1 MQNIKEFS
9 LFLTNFLMLQ
19 NWFTMDS
26 KNILNLLLKNKKNVA
41 IILVIAVV
49 CALFFSSGLFIK
61 PLYRSTV
68 ILYPTTTY
76 SVSKAIMNTNNLIYV
91 DPLEIGEEAQTE
103 QMIQI
108 LNSGIIRDKIIKQ
121 FDLMNHYGIKEDSEH
136 KQYKLIKAYD
146 NNIRIRRTEYNS
158 VKIVV
163 FDTDPQFAANIAN
176 EIAVL
181 FDQTVA
187 EMQKEIAE
195 KALEIAEKEYNNT
208 RQNIINLE
216 DSLRLHPNANIFRY
230 ELNLEKD
237 NLNLLKMKYDDA
249 RINATETIP
258 HKFVVT
264 QAYVSDRHVYPVRWL
279 IVTITFFATL
289 IMITMVL
296 AAFEHSEN
304 KNKGK
309 NE

>member
-1 MQNIKEFS
+1 
-9 LFLTNFLMLQ
+9 
-19 NWFTMDS
+19 MDS
-26 KNILNLLLKNKKNVA
+26 KSILYLLLKNKKNVG
-41 IILVIAVV
+41 IILVLAIV
-49 CALFFSSGLFIK
+49 CAIFFSSKLFIK
-61 PLYRSTV
+61 PLYKSTV

-103 QMIQI
+103 QMMQI
-108 LNSGIIRDKIIKQ
+108 LNSGIIRDAIIKE
-121 FDLMNHYGIKEDSEH
+121 FDLLNHYGIKENCEH
-136 KQYKLIKAYD
+136 RQYKLYKTYD
-146 NNIRIRRTEYNS
+146 NNIKIRRTEYNS

-163 FDTDPQFAANIAN
+163 FDTDPEYAANIAN

-181 FDQTVA
+181 FDKTMSDIQ
-187 EMQKEIAE
+187 QEIAS
-195 KALEIAEKEYNNT
+195 KALEIIEKEYNNT
-208 RQNIINLE
+208 KDRIMNLE
-216 DSLRLHPNANIFRY
+216 DSIRKHPNISIYNY
-230 ELNLEKD
+230 ELDMEKA

-264 QAYVSDRHVYPVRWL
+264 KAYVADKHVYPVRWL
-279 IVTITFFATL
+279 IVIVTFFATL
-289 IMITMVL
+289 VVITMVL
-296 AAFEHSEN
+296 AAFEYSEN

>member
-1 MQNIKEFS
+1 
-9 LFLTNFLMLQ
+9 
-19 NWFTMDS
+19 MDS
-26 KNILNLLLKNKKNVA
+26 KSILYLLLKNKKNVG
-41 IILVIAVV
+41 IILVLAIV
-49 CALFFSSGLFIK
+49 CAIFFSSKLFIK
-61 PLYRSTV
+61 PLYKSTV

-103 QMIQI
+103 QMMQI
-108 LNSGIIRDKIIKQ
+108 LNSGIIRDAIIKE
-121 FDLMNHYGIKEDSEH
+121 FDLLNHYGIKENCEH
-136 KQYKLIKAYD
+136 RQYKLYKTYD
-146 NNIRIRRTEYNS
+146 NNIKIRRTEYNS

-163 FDTDPQFAANIAN
+163 FDTDPEYAANIAN

-181 FDQTVA
+181 FDKTMSDIQ
-187 EMQKEIAE
+187 QEIAS
-195 KALEIAEKEYNNT
+195 KALEIIEKEYNNT
-208 RQNIINLE
+208 KDRIMNLE
-216 DSLRLHPNANIFRY
+216 DSLRKRPNISIYNY
-230 ELNLEKD
+230 ELDMEKA

-264 QAYVSDRHVYPVRWL
+264 KAYVADKHVYPVRWL
-279 IVTITFFATL
+279 IIIVTFFATL
-289 IMITMVL
+289 VVITMVL
-296 AAFEHSEN
+296 AAFEYSEN

>member
-1 MQNIKEFS
+1 
-9 LFLTNFLMLQ
+9 
-19 NWFTMDS
+19 MDS
-26 KNILNLLLKNKKNVA
+26 KSILYLLLKNKKNVG
-41 IILVIAVV
+41 IILVLAIV
-49 CALFFSSGLFIK
+49 CAIFFSSKLFIK
-61 PLYRSTV
+61 PLYKSTV

-103 QMIQI
+103 QMMQI
-108 LNSGIIRDKIIKQ
+108 LNSGIIRDAIIKE
-121 FDLMNHYGIKEDSEH
+121 FDLLNHYGIKENCEH
-136 KQYKLIKAYD
+136 RQYKLYKTYD
-146 NNIRIRRTEYNS
+146 NNIKIRRTEYNS

-163 FDTDPQFAANIAN
+163 FDTDPEYAANIAN

-181 FDQTVA
+181 FDKTMSDIQ
-187 EMQKEIAE
+187 QEIAS
-195 KALEIAEKEYNNT
+195 KALEIIEKEYNNT
-208 RQNIINLE
+208 KDRIMNLE
-216 DSLRLHPNANIFRY
+216 DSLRKRPNISIYNY
-230 ELNLEKD
+230 ELDMEKA

-264 QAYVSDRHVYPVRWL
+264 KAYVADKHVYPVRWL
-279 IVTITFFATL
+279 IVIVTFFATL
-289 IMITMVL
+289 VVITMVL
-296 AAFEHSEN
+296 AAFEYSEN

>member
-1 MQNIKEFS
+1 
-9 LFLTNFLMLQ
+9 
-19 NWFTMDS
+19 MDS
-26 KNILNLLLKNKKNVA
+26 KSILYLLLKNKKNVG
-41 IILVIAVV
+41 IILMLAIV
-49 CALFFSSGLFIK
+49 CAIFFSSKLFIK
-61 PLYRSTV
+61 PLYKSTV

-103 QMIQI
+103 QMMQI
-108 LNSGIIRDKIIKQ
+108 LNSGIIRDAIIKE
-121 FDLMNHYGIKEDSEH
+121 FDLLNHYGIKENCEH
-136 KQYKLIKAYD
+136 RQYKLYKTYD
-146 NNIRIRRTEYNS
+146 NNIKIRRTEYNS

-163 FDTDPQFAANIAN
+163 FDTDPEYAANIAN

-181 FDQTVA
+181 FDKTMSDIQ
-187 EMQKEIAE
+187 QEIAS
-195 KALEIAEKEYNNT
+195 KALEIIEKEYNNT
-208 RQNIINLE
+208 KDRIMNLE
-216 DSLRLHPNANIFRY
+216 DSLRKHPNISIYNY
-230 ELNLEKD
+230 ELDMEKA

-264 QAYVSDRHVYPVRWL
+264 KAYVADKHVYPVRWL
-279 IVTITFFATL
+279 IVIVTFFATL
-289 IMITMVL
+289 VVITMVL
-296 AAFEHSEN
+296 AAFEYSEN

>member
-1 MQNIKEFS
+1 
-9 LFLTNFLMLQ
+9 
-19 NWFTMDS
+19 MDS
-26 KNILNLLLKNKKNVA
+26 KSILYLLLKNKKNVG
-41 IILVIAVV
+41 IILLLAIV
-49 CALFFSSGLFIK
+49 CAIFFSSKLFIK
-61 PLYRSTV
+61 PLYKSTV

-103 QMIQI
+103 QMMQI
-108 LNSGIIRDKIIKQ
+108 LNSGIIRDAIIKE
-121 FDLMNHYGIKEDSEH
+121 FDLLNHYGIKENCEH
-136 KQYKLIKAYD
+136 RQYKLYKTYD
-146 NNIRIRRTEYNS
+146 NNIKIRRTEYNS

-163 FDTDPQFAANIAN
+163 FDTDPEYAANIAN

-181 FDQTVA
+181 FDKTMSDIQ
-187 EMQKEIAE
+187 QEIAS
-195 KALEIAEKEYNNT
+195 KALEIIEKEYNNT
-208 RQNIINLE
+208 KDRIMNLE
-216 DSLRLHPNANIFRY
+216 DSLRKHPNISIYNY
-230 ELNLEKD
+230 ELDMEKA

-264 QAYVSDRHVYPVRWL
+264 KAYVADKHVYPVRWL
-279 IVTITFFATL
+279 IVIVTFFATL
-289 IMITMVL
+289 VVITMVL
-296 AAFEHSEN
+296 AAFEYSEN

>member
-1 MQNIKEFS
+1 
-9 LFLTNFLMLQ
+9 
-19 NWFTMDS
+19 MDS
-26 KNILNLLLKNKKNVA
+26 KNILNVLLKNKRNVV
-41 IILVIAVV
+41 IILVIAAI
-49 CALFFSSGLFIK
+49 CALFFSSKLFIK

-68 ILYPTTTY
+68 VLYPTTTY
-76 SVSKAIMNTNNLIYV
+76 SVSKAIMNTNGLIYV

-103 QMIQI
+103 QMMQI
-108 LNSGIIRDKIIKQ
+108 LNSGIIRDKIIEE
-121 FDLMNHYGIKEDSEH
+121 FDLLHHYGIQENCEH
-136 KQYKLIKAYD
+136 WHYKLIKAYD

-163 FDTDPQFAANIAN
+163 FDTDPEYAANIAN

-181 FDQTVA
+181 FDLTVA
-187 EMQKEIAE
+187 DMQHEIAS

-208 RQNIINLE
+208 RQTIINLE
-216 DSLRLHPNANIFRY
+216 DSLKQHPNSRIFNY
-230 ELNLEKD
+230 EMELAKE

-258 HKFVVT
+258 HKFVIT
-264 QAYVSDRHVYPVRWL
+264 KAYVSDKHVYPVRWL
-279 IVTITFFATL
+279 IVTITLVATL
-289 IMITMVL
+289 ILITMIL
-296 AAFEHSEN
+296 SAFEYSEN

>member
-1 MQNIKEFS
+1 
-9 LFLTNFLMLQ
+9 
-19 NWFTMDS
+19 MDS
-26 KNILNLLLKNKKNVA
+26 KSILYLLLKNKKNVG
-41 IILVIAVV
+41 IILVLAIV
-49 CALFFSSGLFIK
+49 CAIFFSSKLFIK
-61 PLYRSTV
+61 PLYKSTV

-103 QMIQI
+103 QMMQI
-108 LNSGIIRDKIIKQ
+108 LNSGIIRDAIIKE
-121 FDLMNHYGIKEDSEH
+121 FDLLNHYGIKENCEH
-136 KQYKLIKAYD
+136 RQYKLYKTYD
-146 NNIRIRRTEYNS
+146 NNIKIRRTEYNS

-163 FDTDPQFAANIAN
+163 FDTDPEYAANIAN

-181 FDQTVA
+181 FDKTMSDIQ
-187 EMQKEIAE
+187 QEIAS
-195 KALEIAEKEYNNT
+195 KALEIIEKEYNNT
-208 RQNIINLE
+208 KDRIMNLE
-216 DSLRLHPNANIFRY
+216 DSLRKHPNISIYNY
-230 ELNLEKD
+230 ELDMEKA

-264 QAYVSDRHVYPVRWL
+264 KAYVADKHVYPVRWL
-279 IVTITFFATL
+279 IVIVTFFATL
-289 IMITMVL
+289 VVITMVL
-296 AAFEHSEN
+296 AAFEYSEN

>member
-1 MQNIKEFS
+1 
-9 LFLTNFLMLQ
+9 
-19 NWFTMDS
+19 MDS
-26 KNILNLLLKNKKNVA
+26 KSILYLLLKNKKNVG
-41 IILVIAVV
+41 IILLLAIV
-49 CALFFSSGLFIK
+49 CAIFFSSKLFIK
-61 PLYRSTV
+61 PLYKSTV

-103 QMIQI
+103 QMMQI
-108 LNSGIIRDKIIKQ
+108 LNSGIIRDAIIKE
-121 FDLMNHYGIKEDSEH
+121 FDLLNHYGIKENCEH
-136 KQYKLIKAYD
+136 RQYKLYKTYD
-146 NNIRIRRTEYNS
+146 NNIKIRRTEYNS

-163 FDTDPQFAANIAN
+163 FDTNPEYAANIAN

-181 FDQTVA
+181 FDKTMSDIQ
-187 EMQKEIAE
+187 QEIAS
-195 KALEIAEKEYNNT
+195 KALEIIEKEYNNT
-208 RQNIINLE
+208 KDRIMNLE
-216 DSLRLHPNANIFRY
+216 DSLRKHPNISIYNY
-230 ELNLEKD
+230 ELDMEKA

-264 QAYVSDRHVYPVRWL
+264 KAYVADKHVYPVRWL
-279 IVTITFFATL
+279 IVIVTFFATL
-289 IMITMVL
+289 VVITMVL
-296 AAFEHSEN
+296 AAFEYSEN

>member
-1 MQNIKEFS
+1 
-9 LFLTNFLMLQ
+9 
-19 NWFTMDS
+19 MDS
-26 KNILNLLLKNKKNVA
+26 KSILYLLLKNKKNVG
-41 IILVIAVV
+41 IILLLAIV
-49 CALFFSSGLFIK
+49 CAIFFSSKLFIK
-61 PLYRSTV
+61 PLYKSTV

-103 QMIQI
+103 QMMQI
-108 LNSGIIRDKIIKQ
+108 LNSGIIRDAIIKE
-121 FDLMNHYGIKEDSEH
+121 FDLLNHYGIKENCEH
-136 KQYKLIKAYD
+136 RQYKLYKTYD
-146 NNIRIRRTEYNS
+146 NNIKIRRTEYNS

-163 FDTDPQFAANIAN
+163 FDTNPEYAANIAN

-181 FDQTVA
+181 FDKTMSDIQ
-187 EMQKEIAE
+187 QEIAS
-195 KALEIAEKEYNNT
+195 KALEIIEKEYNNT
-208 RQNIINLE
+208 KDRIMNLV
-216 DSLRLHPNANIFRY
+216 DSLRKHPNISIYNY
-230 ELNLEKD
+230 ELDMEKA

-264 QAYVSDRHVYPVRWL
+264 KAYVADKHVYPVRWL
-279 IVTITFFATL
+279 IVIVTFFATL
-289 IMITMVL
+289 VVITMVL
-296 AAFEHSEN
+296 AAFEYSEN

>member
-1 MQNIKEFS
+1 
-9 LFLTNFLMLQ
+9 
-19 NWFTMDS
+19 MDS
-26 KNILNLLLKNKKNVA
+26 KSILYLLLKNKKNVG
-41 IILVIAVV
+41 IILVLAIV
-49 CALFFSSGLFIK
+49 CAIFFSSKLFIK
-61 PLYRSTV
+61 PLYKSAV

-103 QMIQI
+103 QMMQI
-108 LNSGIIRDKIIKQ
+108 LNSGIIRDAIIKE
-121 FDLMNHYGIKEDSEH
+121 FDLLNHYGIKENFEH
-136 KQYKLIKAYD
+136 RQYKLYKTYD
-146 NNIRIRRTEYNS
+146 NNIKIRRTEYNS

-163 FDTDPQFAANIAN
+163 FDTDPEYAANIAN

-181 FDQTVA
+181 FDKTMSDIQ
-187 EMQKEIAE
+187 QEIAS
-195 KALEIAEKEYNNT
+195 KALEIIEKEYNNT
-208 RQNIINLE
+208 KDRIMNLE
-216 DSLRLHPNANIFRY
+216 DSIRKHPNISIYNY
-230 ELNLEKD
+230 ELDMEKA

-264 QAYVSDRHVYPVRWL
+264 KAYVADKHVYPVRWL
-279 IVTITFFATL
+279 IVIVTFFATL
-289 IMITMVL
+289 VVITMVL
-296 AAFEHSEN
+296 AAFEYSEN

>member
-1 MQNIKEFS
+1 
-9 LFLTNFLMLQ
+9 
-19 NWFTMDS
+19 MDS
-26 KNILNLLLKNKKNVA
+26 KSILYLLLKNKKNVG
-41 IILVIAVV
+41 IILVLAIV
-49 CALFFSSGLFIK
+49 CAIFFSSKLFIK
-61 PLYRSTV
+61 PLYKSTV

-103 QMIQI
+103 QMMQI
-108 LNSGIIRDKIIKQ
+108 LNSGIIRDAIIKEY
-121 FDLMNHYGIKEDSEH
+121 DLLNHYGIKENCEH
-136 KQYKLIKAYD
+136 RQYKLYKTYD
-146 NNIRIRRTEYNS
+146 NNIKIRRTEYNS

-163 FDTDPQFAANIAN
+163 FDTDPEYAANIAN

-181 FDQTVA
+181 FDKTMSDIQ
-187 EMQKEIAE
+187 QEIAS
-195 KALEIAEKEYNNT
+195 KALDIIEKEYNNT
-208 RQNIINLE
+208 KDRIMNLE
-216 DSLRLHPNANIFRY
+216 DSLRKHPNISIYNY
-230 ELNLEKD
+230 ELDMEKA

-264 QAYVSDRHVYPVRWL
+264 KAYVADKHVYPVRWL
-279 IVTITFFATL
+279 IVIVTFFATL
-289 IMITMVL
+289 VVITMVL
-296 AAFEHSEN
+296 AAFEYSEN

>member
-1 MQNIKEFS
+1 
-9 LFLTNFLMLQ
+9 
-19 NWFTMDS
+19 MDS
-26 KNILNLLLKNKKNVA
+26 KSILYLLLKNKKNVG
-41 IILVIAVV
+41 IILVLAIV
-49 CALFFSSGLFIK
+49 CAIFFSSKLFIK
-61 PLYRSTV
+61 PLYKSTV

-103 QMIQI
+103 QMMQI
-108 LNSGIIRDKIIKQ
+108 LNSGIIRDAIIKE
-121 FDLMNHYGIKEDSEH
+121 FDLLNHYGIKENCEH
-136 KQYKLIKAYD
+136 RQYKLYKTYD
-146 NNIRIRRTEYNS
+146 NNIKIRRTEYNS

-163 FDTDPQFAANIAN
+163 FDTDPEYAANIAN

-181 FDQTVA
+181 FDKTMSD
-187 EMQKEIAE
+187 MQHEIAS
-195 KALEIAEKEYNNT
+195 KALEIIEKEYNNT
-208 RQNIINLE
+208 KERIITLE
-216 DSLRLHPNANIFRY
+216 DSLRKHPNTSIYNY
-230 ELNLEKD
+230 ELDMEKA

-264 QAYVSDRHVYPVRWL
+264 KAYVADKHVYPVRWL
-279 IVTITFFATL
+279 IIIVTFFATL
-289 IMITMVL
+289 VVITMVL
-296 AAFEHSEN
+296 AAFEYSEN

>member
-1 MQNIKEFS
+1 
-9 LFLTNFLMLQ
+9 
-19 NWFTMDS
+19 MDS
-26 KNILNLLLKNKKNVA
+26 KNIVYLLLKNKKNVG
-41 IILVIAVV
+41 IILAIAVV
-49 CALFFSSGLFIK
+49 CAIFFSSKLFIK

-103 QMIQI
+103 QMMQI
-108 LNSGIIRDKIIKQ
+108 LNSGIIRDKIIEE
-121 FDLMNHYGIKEDSEH
+121 FDLMNHYGIKENCEH

-146 NNIRIRRTEYNS
+146 NNIKIRRTEYNS

-163 FDTDPQFAANIAN
+163 FDTDPEYAANIAN

-181 FDQTVA
+181 FDQTMS
-187 EMQKEIAE
+187 EMQQEIAY
-195 KALEIAEKEYNNT
+195 KALDIIEKEYNNT
-208 RQNIINLE
+208 KENIVNLE
-216 DSLRLHPNANIFRY
+216 DSLRKHPSVGIYQY
-230 ELNLEKD
+230 ELDMEKA
-237 NLNLLKMKYDDA
+237 NLNMLKMKYDDA

-264 QAYVSDRHVYPVRWL
+264 KAYVADKHIYPVRWL
-279 IVTITFFATL
+279 IVAVTFFATL
-289 IMITMVL
+289 ALITMVL
-296 AAFEHSEN
+296 AAFEYSEN

-309 NE
+309 YE

>member
-1 MQNIKEFS
+1 
-9 LFLTNFLMLQ
+9 
-19 NWFTMDS
+19 MDS
-26 KNILNLLLKNKKNVA
+26 KSILYLLLKNKKNVG
-41 IILVIAVV
+41 IILVLAIV
-49 CALFFSSGLFIK
+49 CAIFFSSKLFIK
-61 PLYRSTV
+61 PLYKSTV

-103 QMIQI
+103 QMMQI
-108 LNSGIIRDKIIKQ
+108 LNSGIIRDAIIKE
-121 FDLMNHYGIKEDSEH
+121 FDLLNHYGIKENCEH
-136 KQYKLIKAYD
+136 KQYKLYKAYD
-146 NNIRIRRTEYNS
+146 NNIKIRRTEYNS

-163 FDTDPQFAANIAN
+163 FDTDPEYAANIAN

-181 FDQTVA
+181 FDKTMSDIQ
-187 EMQKEIAE
+187 QEIAS
-195 KALEIAEKEYNNT
+195 KALEIIEKEYNNT
-208 RQNIINLE
+208 KDRIMNLE
-216 DSLRLHPNANIFRY
+216 DSLRKHPNISIYNY
-230 ELNLEKD
+230 ELDMEKA

-264 QAYVSDRHVYPVRWL
+264 KAYVADKHVYPVRWL
-279 IVTITFFATL
+279 IVIVTFFATL
-289 IMITMVL
+289 VVITMVL
-296 AAFEHSEN
+296 AAFEYSEN

>member
-1 MQNIKEFS
+1 
-9 LFLTNFLMLQ
+9 
-19 NWFTMDS
+19 MDS
-26 KNILNLLLKNKKNVA
+26 KNIVYLLLKNKRNVA
-41 IILVIAVV
+41 IILAIAVV
-49 CALFFSSGLFIK
+49 CAIFFSSKLFIQ

-103 QMIQI
+103 QMMQI
-108 LNSGIIRDKIIKQ
+108 LNSGIIRDEIIEK
-121 FDLMNHYGIKEDSEH
+121 FDLLNHYGIKENCEH
-136 KQYKLIKAYD
+136 KQYKLYKMYDSNIK
-146 NNIRIRRTEYNS
+146 IRRTEYNS

-163 FDTDPQFAANIAN
+163 FDTDPEYAANIAN

-181 FDQTVA
+181 FDQTMSD
-187 EMQKEIAE
+187 MQMEIAS
-195 KALEIAEKEYNNT
+195 KALEIMEKEYNNT
-208 RQNIINLE
+208 KDRIISLE
-216 DSLRLHPNANIFRY
+216 DSLRKHPNVSIYQY
-230 ELNLEKD
+230 EIDMEKA
-237 NLNLLKMKYDDA
+237 NLNILKMKYDDA

-264 QAYVSDRHVYPVRWL
+264 KAYVADKHVYPVRWL
-279 IVTITFFATL
+279 IVVVTFFATL
-289 IMITMVL
+289 VVITMVL
-296 AAFEHSEN
+296 AAFEYSEN

>member
-1 MQNIKEFS
+1 
-9 LFLTNFLMLQ
+9 
-19 NWFTMDS
+19 MDS
-26 KNILNLLLKNKKNVA
+26 KSILYLLLKNKKNVG
-41 IILVIAVV
+41 IILVLAIV
-49 CALFFSSGLFIK
+49 CAIFFSSKLFIK
-61 PLYRSTV
+61 PLYKSTV

-103 QMIQI
+103 QMMQI
-108 LNSGIIRDKIIKQ
+108 LNSGIIRDAIIKE
-121 FDLMNHYGIKEDSEH
+121 FDLLNHYGIKENCEH
-136 KQYKLIKAYD
+136 RQYKLYKTYD
-146 NNIRIRRTEYNS
+146 NNIKIRRTEYNS

-163 FDTDPQFAANIAN
+163 FDTDPEYAANIAN

-181 FDQTVA
+181 FDKTMSD
-187 EMQKEIAE
+187 MQHEIAS
-195 KALEIAEKEYNNT
+195 KALEIIEKEYNNT
-208 RQNIINLE
+208 KDRIMNLE
-216 DSLRLHPNANIFRY
+216 DSLRKYPNISIYNY
-230 ELNLEKD
+230 ELDMEKA

-264 QAYVSDRHVYPVRWL
+264 KAYVADKHVYPVRWL
-279 IVTITFFATL
+279 IVIVTFFATL
-289 IMITMVL
+289 VVITMVL
-296 AAFEHSEN
+296 AAFEYSEN

>member
-1 MQNIKEFS
+1 
-9 LFLTNFLMLQ
+9 
-19 NWFTMDS
+19 MDS
-26 KNILNLLLKNKKNVA
+26 KSILYLLLKNKKNVG
-41 IILVIAVV
+41 IILVLAIV
-49 CALFFSSGLFIK
+49 CAFFFSSKLFIK
-61 PLYRSTV
+61 PLYKSTV

-103 QMIQI
+103 QMMQI
-108 LNSGIIRDKIIKQ
+108 LNSGIIRDAIIKE
-121 FDLMNHYGIKEDSEH
+121 FDLLNHYGIKENCEH
-136 KQYKLIKAYD
+136 RQYKLYKTYD
-146 NNIRIRRTEYNS
+146 NNIKIRRTEYNS

-163 FDTDPQFAANIAN
+163 FDTDPEYAANIAN

-181 FDQTVA
+181 FDKTMSDIQ
-187 EMQKEIAE
+187 QEIVS
-195 KALEIAEKEYNNT
+195 KALEIIEKEYNNT
-208 RQNIINLE
+208 KDRIMNLE
-216 DSLRLHPNANIFRY
+216 DSLRKHPNISIYNY
-230 ELNLEKD
+230 ELDMEKA

-264 QAYVSDRHVYPVRWL
+264 KAYVADKHVYPVRWL
-279 IVTITFFATL
+279 IVIVTFFATL
-289 IMITMVL
+289 VVITMVL
-296 AAFEHSEN
+296 AAFEYSEN

>member
-1 MQNIKEFS
+1 
-9 LFLTNFLMLQ
+9 
-19 NWFTMDS
+19 MDS
-26 KNILNLLLKNKKNVA
+26 KSILYLLLKNKKNVG
-41 IILVIAVV
+41 IILVLAIV
-49 CALFFSSGLFIK
+49 CAIFFSSKLFIK
-61 PLYRSTV
+61 PLYKSIV

-103 QMIQI
+103 QMMQI
-108 LNSGIIRDKIIKQ
+108 LNSGIIRDAIIKE
-121 FDLMNHYGIKEDSEH
+121 FDLLNHYGIKENCEH
-136 KQYKLIKAYD
+136 RQYKLYKTYD
-146 NNIRIRRTEYNS
+146 NNIKIRRTEYNS

-163 FDTDPQFAANIAN
+163 FDTDPEYAANIAN

-181 FDQTVA
+181 FDKTMSDIQ
-187 EMQKEIAE
+187 QEIAS
-195 KALEIAEKEYNNT
+195 KALEIIEKEYNNT
-208 RQNIINLE
+208 KDRIMNLE
-216 DSLRLHPNANIFRY
+216 DSLRKHPNISIYNY
-230 ELNLEKD
+230 ELDMEKA

-264 QAYVSDRHVYPVRWL
+264 KAYVADKHVYPVRWL
-279 IVTITFFATL
+279 IVIVTFFATL
-289 IMITMVL
+289 VVITMVL
-296 AAFEHSEN
+296 AAFEYSEN